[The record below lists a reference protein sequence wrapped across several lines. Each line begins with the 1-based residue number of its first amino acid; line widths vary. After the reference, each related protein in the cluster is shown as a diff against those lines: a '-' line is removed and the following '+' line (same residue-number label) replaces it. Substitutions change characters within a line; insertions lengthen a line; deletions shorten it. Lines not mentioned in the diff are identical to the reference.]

1 MATMTGMAP
10 MTGMS
15 IVISIVV
22 AVMLMNMSRA
32 VCHLHSPTVAPSADL
47 AYGLHTERERAP
59 AMP

>member
-1 MATMTGMAP
+1 MATMTGM
-10 MTGMS
+10 
-15 IVISIVV
+15 SIVV